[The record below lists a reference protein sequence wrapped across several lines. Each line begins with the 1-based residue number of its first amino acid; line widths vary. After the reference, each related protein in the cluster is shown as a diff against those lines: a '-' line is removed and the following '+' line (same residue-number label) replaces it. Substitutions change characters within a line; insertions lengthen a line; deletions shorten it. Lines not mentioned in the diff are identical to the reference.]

1 MPCSCCAA
9 CSRAGIYRPR
19 SGWRELALVAAGAN
33 ALMAV
38 VLIFAL
44 HALGDW
50 VALDKVAQL
59 WRLALLVA
67 GGAAVYSSVC
77 WLLGLRPR
85 DLRARLG

>member
-1 MPCSCCAA
+1 
-9 CSRAGIYRPR
+9 
-19 SGWRELALVAAGAN
+19 
-33 ALMAV
+33 V

-44 HALGDW
+44 HELGDW
-50 VALDKVAQL
+50 VALGKLAQL

-85 DLRARLG
+85 DLRAHLG